1 MLAIGGLWWLT
12 QRRTVSATGN
22 RTNPA
27 CGTEAALRNRAVQAY
42 NVRPSGTTPVLSS
55 DPVGALI
62 AVGARL
68 FSGGASVSPVALQ
81 RTGSAYG
88 QGGPSTGYYGSTNN
102 PSYVAAGE
110 VIRAPG
116 YEPGFVPDT
125 QGELEAQAYVL
136 QNPDLFVSNPPPTY
150 TYNPGI
156 DPNSGYLDNQ

>member
-1 MLAIGGLWWLT
+1 MNAIGKLSPSMLAVLAVGGLWWLT
-12 QRRTVSATGN
+12 QWRTVSATGN

-27 CGTEAALRNRAVQAY
+27 YGTEAALRNRAVQAY

-62 AVGARL
+62 AAGARL

-81 RTGSAYG
+81 RT
-88 QGGPSTGYYGSTNN
+88 GSTNN

-116 YEPGFVPDT
+116 YEPGFVPNT